1 MEVKNKTPES
11 SEKDP
16 KEDTLGEEEAE
27 EEEDGNGVKKLRVQR
42 SNLKEEDNLSKNTKM
57 AAKLVL
63 CSLVQFF
70 SVIK

>member
-27 EEEDGNGVKKLRVQR
+27 EEEDGNGIKKLRV
-42 SNLKEEDNLSKNTKM
+42 
-57 AAKLVL
+57 
-63 CSLVQFF
+63 
-70 SVIK
+70 

>member
-16 KEDTLGEEEAE
+16 KEDTFGEEEAE
-27 EEEDGNGVKKLRVQR
+27 EEEDGNGIKKLRVQR

-63 CSLVQFF
+63 CSLV
-70 SVIK
+70 

>member
-27 EEEDGNGVKKLRVQR
+27 EEEDGNGIKKLRVQR

-63 CSLVQFF
+63 CSLV
-70 SVIK
+70 